1 MSEEINQLRAL
12 AKEYATKTME
22 TDWHWHFDYDE
33 CIMEKFAELIVLKC
47 AKAAQMAYDIDLDCP
62 EIYIIESLG
71 LGTENGSVDWW
82 FANKHL
88 IEKNS

>member
-1 MSEEINQLRAL
+1 MSEEINQLRVL

-22 TDWHWHFDYDE
+22 TEWHDYDE

-47 AKAAQMAYDIDLDCP
+47 AKAAQMAYDIELDCP

-71 LGTENGSVDWW
+71 LGTENGSVNWW